1 MPIPEKAASA
11 ATSIIDNRNL
21 TDRIAMAS
29 TTIIHR
35 GITIATLTANEQ
47 VEGRCAPGHM
57 AIREQAD
64 GWWLYFVDQ
73 DGSVSGYD
81 TPYPS
86 HQHALWA
93 AKAAAEFSA
102 E

>member
-1 MPIPEKAASA
+1 M
-11 ATSIIDNRNL
+11 TSN
-21 TDRIAMAS
+21 A
-29 TTIIHR
+29 IIHR
-35 GITIATLTANEQ
+35 GITISILTAGE
-47 VEGRCAPGHM
+47 EIETRCAAGHM

-64 GWWLYFVDQ
+64 GWWLYFVDE

-81 TPYPS
+81 SPFAS
-86 HQHALWA
+86 QKEALWS